1 MSNQDKTIIVSTD
14 SSNFIFNNDNDKSN
28 NNPFLNVSIIVK
40 LLQYTDGNQ
49 YYDITYNYEFNKGNL
64 TDVDEIKMIKKNMLN
79 FGLNKDSMKGEIIFK
94 NDMTSIMIKYL
105 LMDDITLEKY
115 TGLTTVEHY
124 RKNIMISLSHFWD

>member
-1 MSNQDKTIIVSTD
+1 MSTQDKTIIVSTN
-14 SSNFIFNNDNDKSN
+14 SVNVIFNNDNNKFSN
-28 NNPFLNVSIIVK
+28 SPFLNVSIIVK
-40 LLQYTDGNQ
+40 LLQYTDGKQ

-64 TDVDEIKMIKKNMLN
+64 IDIDEINIIKKNMLN

-94 NDMTSIMIKYL
+94 NDMISTMITYL

-115 TGLTTVEHY
+115 TSHTTVERY